1 MKTINEIVL
10 NTIEK
15 YFTQF
20 SKNAPFDKT
29 VQGKII
35 AVNTDGTYNVMV
47 NGNVLNNVPFTLN
60 NTLSIYDSVWV
71 TYPSNNVN
79 NVFINRKK

>member
-10 NTIEK
+10 DTIEK
-15 YFTQF
+15 YFSQF
-20 SKNAPFDKT
+20 NKNAPFDKT

-47 NGNVLNNVPFTLN
+47 NGNVLNNVPQPVDKTSFGIQT
-60 NTLSIYDSVWV
+60 
-71 TYPSNNVN
+71 
-79 NVFINRKK
+79 